1 MREEGPA
8 QVYFQFFYM
17 IFGSKSIYTRGKRTN
32 PQKAE
37 AADEDS
43 RKVGEKKKRKT
54 GYSMNPYFFLPL

>member
-43 RKVGEKKKRKT
+43 RKVGEKKKEKQAIA
-54 GYSMNPYFFLPL
+54 